1 MAGTSHVSSNTIFA
15 ADVTVLGT
23 TTLTGAHSH
32 TGNFAVNT
40 DKFTVAAASGNTAV
54 AGTLNV
60 TGAATFFSTVVRASQ
75 KYIISAANA
84 SKAGAGAGWTVA
96 AADNLALVTMAASQ
110 TAGTLIIPITG
121 LKVGATITAIHL
133 VGQIESAGGAVTVDM
148 DIRKMTAA
156 AADVTD
162 ASLDTMTQLSVSA
175 DTIMSSANTSKT
187 LTTPEV
193 LAADEV
199 VYVKLTATTAGS
211 TDIALMSIAVT
222 VTEA

>member
-1 MAGTSHVSSNTIFA
+1 MGTSHVSSNTIFA
-15 ADVTVLGT
+15 GDVTINGT
-23 TTLTGAHSH
+23 ATVPGAWAPTGGIAI
-32 TGNFAVNT
+32 NT
-40 DKFTVAAASGNTAV
+40 DKFTVANATGNTAV
-54 AGTLNV
+54 GGTLAV
-60 TGAATFFSTVVRASQ
+60 TGAATFSSTVVRASQ
-75 KYIISAANA
+75 KYLISAANA
-84 SKAGAGAGWTVA
+84 AKAGAGAGWTVA

-162 ASLDTMTQLSVSA
+162 ASLDTMTQLSVTA
-175 DTIMSSANTSKT
+175 DTIMSAANTAKT

-193 LAADEV
+193 LAADEM
-199 VYVKLTATTAGS
+199 VYVKLTATTAAS